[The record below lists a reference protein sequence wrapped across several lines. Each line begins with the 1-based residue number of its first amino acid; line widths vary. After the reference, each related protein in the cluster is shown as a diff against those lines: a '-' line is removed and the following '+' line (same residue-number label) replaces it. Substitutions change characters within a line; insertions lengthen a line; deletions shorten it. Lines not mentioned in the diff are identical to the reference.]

1 MESIME
7 SRPPPQAPLT
17 VWTLHKRQTCRA
29 TYIEIIS
36 EHMRWQGA
44 LAVEREHDTHAAI
57 ANAH

>member
-1 MESIME
+1 ME